1 MPQAVRFYEA
11 GGPEVLRFED
21 VEVGAPGA
29 GQARVRH
36 HAVGLN
42 FADTYFRTGLYP
54 APLPAGMGVEA
65 EKAHDADELCRAF
78 ERGLSVK
85 GPYLVEVVM

>member
-1 MPQAVRFYEA
+1 MLTLDRPTLDWVSIASS
-11 GGPEVLRFED
+11 
-21 VEVGAPGA
+21 
-29 GQARVRH
+29 
-36 HAVGLN
+36 
-42 FADTYFRTGLYP
+42 
-54 APLPAGMGVEA
+54 MGVEA